1 VQRLTEIEALKL
13 IDAHLQRGPRRGAR
27 GDATADE
34 PAAEEGQIEEAA

>member
-1 VQRLTEIEALKL
+1 V

-34 PAAEEGQIEEAA
+34 PAEEGDIEEAA